1 MFIRTERSV
10 KDFIIFYPIV
20 TTLVGINMIIWLIT
34 GLFPTEFG
42 TKVFFWGAGNN
53 ILTLDGQYWRIFTG
67 MFLHADFMH
76 VLFNSFSLVL
86 FGPAL
91 EQMIGKYKFI
101 FAYIGAGL
109 VGNIGTYFIDPTS
122 PTFHIGA
129 SGAVYGLFGM
139 YLYMMFM
146 RKELI
151 DQSNARL
158 VLIILGLGVVMTFAN
173 PQINTAAHLFGLLG
187 GVFVGPLVLK
197 KAQPFSIYRNVL
209 KKQQRQTRDGSTQ
222 FNPDRWK
229 NKRPRTEKQKQQ
241 LVWIVIGVV
250 VLIMFIRTVVLG

>member
-10 KDFIIFYPIV
+10 KDFMIFYPIV
-20 TTLVGINMIIWLIT
+20 SALVILNLLIWLFT
-34 GLFPTEFG
+34 DFFPTDIGF
-42 TKVFFWGAGNN
+42 TTYLLGAGNN
-53 ILTLDGQYWRIFTG
+53 ILIGDGQYWRLFTPI
-67 MFLHADFMH
+67 FLHANFMH

-91 EQMIGKYKFI
+91 EQMIGKWKFV

-109 VGNIGTYFIDPTS
+109 IGNIGTYFMDPTS

-129 SGAVYGLFGM
+129 SGAVYGLFG
-139 YLYMMFM
+139 LYVFMMFM
-146 RKELI
+146 RKDLI
-151 DQSNARL
+151 DEANAKL
-158 VLIILGLGVVMTFAN
+158 VLIILVIGIVMTFAN
-173 PQINTAAHLFGLLG
+173 QQINTAAHLFGMLG
-187 GVFVGPLVLK
+187 GVFIAPLVLS

-209 KKQQRQTRDGSTQ
+209 KKQQRQARDGNPS

-229 NKRPRTEKQKQQ
+229 NKRPRTQKEKER
-241 LVWIVIGVV
+241 LIWIVIGAV